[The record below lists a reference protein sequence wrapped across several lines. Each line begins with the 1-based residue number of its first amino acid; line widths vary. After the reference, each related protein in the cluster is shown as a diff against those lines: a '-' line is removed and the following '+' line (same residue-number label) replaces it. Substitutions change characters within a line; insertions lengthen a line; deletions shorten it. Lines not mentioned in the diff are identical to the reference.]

1 MQKRFEKR
9 PDKSSILLPVATTAD
24 NHRAL
29 WLGGGGVGKTF
40 TLNSVVQPL
49 AETFFGPAGY
59 CATAHANHAAQ
70 NLGPKGRT
78 LYSANGLL
86 MTDSL
91 KTARLELKPQ
101 TQKKMDR
108 ITGKLGVDVIDEV
121 GALASDLLHADALR
135 RTHGRALRHD
145 LDPLAYMKPHET

>member
-1 MQKRFEKR
+1 MALPRQKRFKAR
-9 PDKSSILLPVATTAD
+9 LNKSSILLPVAICSGS
-24 NHRAL
+24 HRAL

-40 TLNSVVQPL
+40 TLNNVVQSL
-49 AETFFGPAGY
+49 AEAFFGPAGY

-86 MTDSL
+86 MTASL
-91 KTARLELKPQ
+91 QTSRLELKPQ

-108 ITGKLGVDVIDEV
+108 ITGSLGVDVIGEV
-121 GALASDLLHADALR
+121 GALAGDLLHADALR
-135 RTHGRALRHD
+135 RTYGRALRHD
-145 LDPLAYMKPHET
+145 LYP